1 MLDRRE
7 RRVAS
12 RGTLFA
18 GALLLLAAAGAL
30 AYGAIDWQHH
40 GCRCDESIY
49 PDWAWTVLAALAAAA
64 FVTAANLVFRAVRR

>member
-30 AYGAIDWQHH
+30 AYGAIDWQRH
-40 GCRCDESIY
+40 GCRCDESMY
-49 PDWAWTVLAALAAAA
+49 PNWAWVVLAALSAAA
-64 FVTAANLVFRAVRR
+64 FLTAATLVVRAVRR